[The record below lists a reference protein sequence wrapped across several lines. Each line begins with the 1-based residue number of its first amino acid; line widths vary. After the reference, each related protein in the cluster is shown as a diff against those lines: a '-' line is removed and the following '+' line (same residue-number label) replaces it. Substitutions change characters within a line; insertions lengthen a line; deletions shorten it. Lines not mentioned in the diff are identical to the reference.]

1 MRGLYAVGGGLGLLR
16 SDWLKSWEIPAI
28 ARSLGQQF
36 GQQFGQLGQLFAV
49 HCEALDRERC
59 HQDPLCFFGS
69 HLRRTRL
76 GRVSTGASTDT

>member
-1 MRGLYAVGGGLGLLR
+1 M
-16 SDWLKSWEIPAI
+16 PAI

-76 GRVSTGASTDT
+76 GRVLGRFYGCFDRYVIQ